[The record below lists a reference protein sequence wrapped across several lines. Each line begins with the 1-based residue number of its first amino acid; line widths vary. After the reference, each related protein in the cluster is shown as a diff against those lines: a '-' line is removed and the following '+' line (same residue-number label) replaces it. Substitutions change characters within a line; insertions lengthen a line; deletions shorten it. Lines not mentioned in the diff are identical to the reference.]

1 MSQSDRN
8 SAANS
13 LAGKRAVITGGG
25 SGIGADMALA
35 FAQAGAD
42 VTITGRQEAALQA
55 VAEQHNAIHFA
66 VVDVTDEAAM
76 VALFEKIGSVDIVIA
91 NAGAAESAPFAKT
104 SFEQWQ
110 RMLNVNLSGVFLT
123 LREGL
128 KQLNDG
134 GRLIAVASTAGLK
147 GYAYVGAYCAA
158 KHGVVGLIRSLAAET
173 ATRDMTV
180 NALCPGFT
188 DTPLLAASV
197 ENIVTKTGQSAEQA
211 TAHFQSTNPTGRL
224 VTPAEVTATALWL
237 CGPNSGAING
247 QAISIS
253 GGEV

>member
-1 MSQSDRN
+1 MSLLGKN
-8 SAANS
+8 VAANN

-35 FAQAGAD
+35 FAEAGAE
-42 VTITGRQEAALQA
+42 VMITGRREPHLQK
-55 VAEQHNAIHFA
+55 VADQHNRVDFA

-76 VALFEKIGSVDIVIA
+76 VALFEKIGRVDIVIA

-134 GRLIAVASTAGLK
+134 GRMIAVASTAGLK

-158 KHGVVGLIRSLAAET
+158 KHGVVGLVRSLAAET
-173 ATRDMTV
+173 ATRNITV

-197 ENIVTKTGQSAEQA
+197 DNIVAKTSQSAEQA
-211 TAHFQSTNPTGRL
+211 TSHFESINPTGRL

>member
-1 MSQSDRN
+1 MS
-8 SAANS
+8 
-13 LAGKRAVITGGG
+13 LTGKRAVITGGG

-35 FAQAGAD
+35 FASAGAE
-42 VTITGRQEAALQA
+42 VTIIGRREAALKA
-55 VAEQHNAIHFA
+55 VADQHRGIHLA

-76 VALFEKIGSVDIVIA
+76 VAFFAQLGRVDIVVA

-158 KHGVVGLIRSLAAET
+158 KHGVVGLVRALAIET
-173 ATRDMTV
+173 ATRNITV

-197 ENIVTKTGQSAEQA
+197 DTIVAKTGQSAEQA
-211 TAHFQSTNPTGRL
+211 TSHFESTNPTGRL
-224 VTPAEVTATALWL
+224 VTPAEVSATALWL
-237 CGPNSGAING
+237 CGPNSSAITG

>member
-1 MSQSDRN
+1 MTLLTD
-8 SAANS
+8 
-13 LAGKRAVITGGG
+13 KRVVITGGG

-35 FAQAGAD
+35 FAEAGAQ
-42 VTITGRQEAALQA
+42 VTITGRRESALQS
-55 VAEQHNAIHFA
+55 VADQHSRLDFT

-76 VALFEKIGSVDIVIA
+76 VALFEKIGRVDIVIA

-158 KHGVVGLIRSLAAET
+158 KHGVVGLVRSLAAET
-173 ATRDMTV
+173 ATRNITV

-197 ENIVTKTGQSAEQA
+197 DNIVAKTGQSAEQA
-211 TAHFQSTNPTGRL
+211 SSHFASTNPTGRL
-224 VTPAEVTATALWL
+224 VTPAEVTATVLWL

>member
-1 MSQSDRN
+1 MTLP
-8 SAANS
+8 ANR
-13 LAGKRAVITGGG
+13 LTGKRAVITGGG

-35 FAQAGAD
+35 FAQAGAE
-42 VTITGRQEAALQA
+42 VIITGRREAALQA
-55 VAEQHNAIHFA
+55 VAEQHHGIHVA
-66 VVDVTDEAAM
+66 AVDVTDEAAM
-76 VALFEKIGSVDIVIA
+76 VALFEKVGSVDIVIA

-110 RMLNVNLSGVFLT
+110 HMLNVNLGGVFLT

-158 KHGVVGLIRSLAAET
+158 KHGVVGLVRSLAAET
-173 ATRDMTV
+173 ATRNLTV

-197 ENIVTKTGQSAEQA
+197 NNIVAKTGQSAEQA
-211 TAHFQSTNPTGRL
+211 TAHFQATNPTGRL

>member
-1 MSQSDRN
+1 MTLATDSLVTDC
-8 SAANS
+8 
-13 LAGKRAVITGGG
+13 LAGKRIIITGGG
-25 SGIGADMALA
+25 SGIGADMALG
-35 FAQAGAD
+35 FAQAGAK
-42 VTITGRQEAALQA
+42 VTITGRREAALQA
-55 VAEQHNAIHFA
+55 VAQQHDAIHFK

-76 VALFEKIGSVDIVIA
+76 VVLFEQHGSVDIVIA

-104 SFEQWQ
+104 SLEQWQ
-110 RMLNVNLSGVFLT
+110 QMMNVNLGGVFLT

-134 GRLIAVASTAGLK
+134 GRMIAVASTAGLK

-158 KHGVVGLIRSLAAET
+158 KHGVVGLVRSLAAET
-173 ATRDMTV
+173 ATRNLTV

-197 ENIVTKTGQSAEQA
+197 ENIVAKTGQSAEQA
-211 TAHFQSTNPTGRL
+211 TAHFQATNPTGRL
-224 VTPAEVTATALWL
+224 ITPAEVTATALWL

>member
-1 MSQSDRN
+1 MTLP
-8 SAANS
+8 ANT

-35 FAQAGAD
+35 FAQAGAE
-42 VTITGRQEAALQA
+42 VIITGRREAALQA
-55 VAEQHNAIHFA
+55 VAEHHHGINFA
-66 VVDVTDEAAM
+66 AVDVTNEAAM
-76 VALFEKIGSVDIVIA
+76 VALFEQLGSVDIVIA

-158 KHGVVGLIRSLAAET
+158 KHGVVGLVRSLATET
-173 ATRDMTV
+173 ASRNLTV

-197 ENIVTKTGQSAEQA
+197 ENIVAKTGQSAEQA
-211 TAHFQSTNPTGRL
+211 TAHFQATNPTGRL
-224 VTPAEVTATALWL
+224 ITPAEVTATALWL

>member
-1 MSQSDRN
+1 MSLATNRLDASN
-8 SAANS
+8 
-13 LAGKRAVITGGG
+13 LAGKRVVITGGG

-35 FAQAGAD
+35 FAKAGAD
-42 VTITGRQEAALQA
+42 VTITGRREAALQA
-55 VAEQHNAIHFA
+55 VAEQHDGIRAA

-76 VALFEKIGSVDIVIA
+76 VALFEQIGRVDIVIA

-110 RMLNVNLSGVFLT
+110 QMLNVNLSGVFLT

-158 KHGVVGLIRSLAAET
+158 KHGVVGLVRSLAAET

-197 ENIVTKTGQSAEQA
+197 VNIVTKTGQSAEQA
-211 TAHFQSTNPTGRL
+211 TAHFQSINPTGRL

>member
-1 MSQSDRN
+1 MTQLTD
-8 SAANS
+8 
-13 LAGKRAVITGGG
+13 KRVVITGGG
-25 SGIGADMALA
+25 SGIGADMAMA
-35 FAQAGAD
+35 FAEAGAR
-42 VTITGRQEAALQA
+42 VTITGRREVALQA
-55 VAEQHNAIHFA
+55 VADQHRQLDFA

-76 VALFEKIGSVDIVIA
+76 VALFERIGRVDIVIA
-91 NAGAAESAPFAKT
+91 NAGAAESAPFGKT
-104 SFEQWQ
+104 SCEQWQ

-134 GRLIAVASTAGLK
+134 GRMIAVASTAGLK

-158 KHGVVGLIRSLAAET
+158 KHGVVGLVRSLAAET
-173 ATRDMTV
+173 ATRNITV

-197 ENIVTKTGQSAEQA
+197 DNIMAKTGQSAEQA
-211 TAHFQSTNPTGRL
+211 TSHFQSTNPTGRL

>member
-1 MSQSDRN
+1 MTLLTD
-8 SAANS
+8 
-13 LAGKRAVITGGG
+13 KRVVITGGG

-35 FAQAGAD
+35 FAEAGAA
-42 VTITGRQEAALQA
+42 VTITGRRESALRK
-55 VAEQHNAIHFA
+55 VADQHNHVDFAI
-66 VVDVTDEAAM
+66 VDVTDEAAM
-76 VALFEKIGSVDIVIA
+76 VACFENIGRIDIVIA

-158 KHGVVGLIRSLAAET
+158 KHGVVGLVRSLAAET
-173 ATRDMTV
+173 TTRNITV

-197 ENIVTKTGQSAEQA
+197 DNIVAKTGQSAEQA
-211 TAHFQSTNPTGRL
+211 TAHFESTNPTGRL

-237 CGPNSGAING
+237 CGPNSGAISG

>member
-1 MSQSDRN
+1 MTLLTD
-8 SAANS
+8 
-13 LAGKRAVITGGG
+13 KRVVITGGG
-25 SGIGADMALA
+25 SGIGADMAMA
-35 FAQAGAD
+35 FAEAGAK
-42 VTITGRQEAALQA
+42 VTITGRREAALKA
-55 VAEQHNAIHFA
+55 VADQHSHLDFA

-76 VALFEKIGSVDIVIA
+76 VALFETIGRVDIVIA
-91 NAGAAESAPFAKT
+91 NAGAAESAPLTKT

-158 KHGVVGLIRSLAAET
+158 KHGVVGLVRSLAAET
-173 ATRDMTV
+173 ATRNITV

-188 DTPLLAASV
+188 DTPLLTASV
-197 ENIVTKTGQSAEQA
+197 DNIVAKTGQSAEQA
-211 TAHFQSTNPTGRL
+211 TSHFESTNPTGRL

>member
-1 MSQSDRN
+1 MTHLQ
-8 SAANS
+8 
-13 LAGKRAVITGGG
+13 GKRVLITGGG
-25 SGIGADMALA
+25 SGIGADMAMA
-35 FAQAGAD
+35 FAENGAK
-42 VTITGRQEAALQA
+42 VTIVGRRKAALQA
-55 VAEQHNAIHFA
+55 VANQHSQLDFA
-66 VVDVTDEAAM
+66 VADVSDEAAM
-76 VALFEKIGSVDIVIA
+76 VTLFENLGGVDIVIA

-134 GRLIAVASTAGLK
+134 GRMIAVASTAGLK

-158 KHGVVGLIRSLAAET
+158 KHGVVGLVRALAAET
-173 ATRDMTV
+173 ATRNMTI

-197 ENIVTKTGQSAEQA
+197 DNIVAKTGQSAAQA
-211 TAHFQSTNPTGRL
+211 TSHFQSTNPTGRL

-237 CGPNSGAING
+237 CGPNSSAING

>member
-1 MSQSDRN
+1 MSLLGKN
-8 SAANS
+8 VAANN

-35 FAQAGAD
+35 LAEAGAE
-42 VTITGRQEAALQA
+42 VMITGRRAPHLQK
-55 VAEQHNAIHFA
+55 VADQHNRVDFA

-76 VALFEKIGSVDIVIA
+76 VALFERIGRVDIVIA

-134 GRLIAVASTAGLK
+134 GRMIAVASTAGLK

-158 KHGVVGLIRSLAAET
+158 KHGVVGLVRSLAAET
-173 ATRDMTV
+173 ATRNITV

-197 ENIVTKTGQSAEQA
+197 DNIVAKTGQSAEQA
-211 TAHFQSTNPTGRL
+211 TSHFESINPTGRL
-224 VTPAEVTATALWL
+224 VSPAEVTATALWL

>member
-8 SAANS
+8 AAANN

-35 FAQAGAD
+35 FAEAGAE
-42 VTITGRQEAALQA
+42 VTITGRREAALQA
-55 VAEQHNAIHFA
+55 VAERHNAILFA

-76 VALFEKIGSVDIVIA
+76 VALFEKIGRVDIVIA

-158 KHGVVGLIRSLAAET
+158 KHGVVGLVRSLAAEN
-173 ATRDMTV
+173 AARNMTV

-224 VTPAEVTATALWL
+224 VSPAEVTATALWL